1 MLEFNNYLIENF
13 NIERSVSIEKKYT
26 HSLKLVNKK
35 NDNNVLVEHSIGV
48 SLKFYD
54 KDNKLLKSESI
65 KFVNDEL
72 NNASK
77 KKVININPKELEN
90 KFMNAKREIL
100 MEIAIGYRSKIDE
113 IQQKL
118 NDLNSYSDVGSSI
131 IPSEFKNN
139 KVIMIENKDGESN
152 IGFIS
157 DKKKNKKRF
166 DM

>member
-1 MLEFNNYLIENF
+1 MLEFVNYLTENF
-13 NIERSVSIEKKYT
+13 KIERSTSIEKKYT
-26 HSLKLVNKK
+26 HAKKISNKK
-35 NDNNVLVEHSIGV
+35 NDNNLIEHSITV

-77 KKVININPKELEN
+77 KKIVNINPKELEN

-100 MEIAIGYRSKIDE
+100 LEIAMGYRSKMDE
-113 IQQKL
+113 LNEKL
-118 NDLNSYSDVGSSI
+118 NELNGYCDNTNSI

-139 KVIMIENKDGESN
+139 KVIMVEHKDDTKVE
-152 IGFIS
+152 IIS
-157 DKKKNKKRF
+157 DKKKKKKF